1 MVIYSFCLMIPRP
14 PSSTLFPYTTLFR
27 SPFAQ
32 RGDLARAAGPHRID
46 RAGKGRR
53 PGGGAGRSFEE
64 HRRNREGRDRLQA
77 RRRIRF
83 AEAVRL
89 RARRG
94 GDAMRVLLLAA
105 LCACTSPQPPP
116 GSAGPA
122 EAVQDLA
129 AALQKGDTATA
140 WSLLSTRTQ
149 RDADAVAARAPGR
162 ADAGAE
168 SGRAMLFTSA

>member
-1 MVIYSFCLMIPRP
+1 
-14 PSSTLFPYTTLFR
+14 
-27 SPFAQ
+27 
-32 RGDLARAAGPHRID
+32 
-46 RAGKGRR
+46 
-53 PGGGAGRSFEE
+53 
-64 HRRNREGRDRLQA
+64 
-77 RRRIRF
+77 
-83 AEAVRL
+83 
-89 RARRG
+89 
-94 GDAMRVLLLAA
+94 MRVLLLAA

-168 SGRAMLFTSA
+168 SGRAMLFTSALPGRAVEAQVISQTGDSAEVRTADDGGGQIYRVVKEAGRWRVDLDLPR

>member
-1 MVIYSFCLMIPRP
+1 
-14 PSSTLFPYTTLFR
+14 
-27 SPFAQ
+27 
-32 RGDLARAAGPHRID
+32 
-46 RAGKGRR
+46 
-53 PGGGAGRSFEE
+53 
-64 HRRNREGRDRLQA
+64 
-77 RRRIRF
+77 
-83 AEAVRL
+83 
-89 RARRG
+89 
-94 GDAMRVLLLAA
+94 MRVLLLAA
-105 LCACTSPQPPP
+105 LCACTAPQPPP

-168 SGRAMLFTSA
+168 SGRAMLFTSALPGRAVEAQVVSQTGDSAEVRTADDGGGQIYRVVKEAGRWRVDLDLPR